1 MSGQDKDPRIDRL
14 EAEAASPP
22 ARLLSRVSLPP
33 VALSKVFLPSLLPL
47 SPQPPWISATVAAP
61 LAPLVPRPSPLSWI
75 SASAAA
81 LSPLSSLAPRPS
93 RASRP
98 LPRSSLAAL
107 APRPSRPAATSD
119 ADAAAAAVAAAAVA
133 TAVTSAAI
141 EFLPR
146 SSLTDTVPSRP
157 VPHRPSP
164 CDGQRGAT
172 PLSSSNRNLDARII
186 KRCIIHVQSFTTKSD
201 VPSVAMVAR
210 GGCEYLLPPCRPNR
224 CYPPGPILLQP
235 RVCADTGASATYSLI
250 LSLMQLTFEKVI
262 QRETFSVVL
271 DMQIY
276 TALVATCASV
286 VGLFASGEW
295 RSLKGEMEAYKTGT
309 VSYVMTLVWTAVS
322 WQVASVGVVG
332 LIFVVTSLF
341 SNVIST
347 LSLPVVPIFAVI
359 FFHDKMDDVKIMAML
374 ISIWGFVSYLYQ
386 HYLDDSKGKKPSTN
400 AQEEA

>member
-1 MSGQDKDPRIDRL
+1 MPGSSKDASSMYNHSLRNPTFPRWQWWLLVVVNIFFLLAGQTVATLLGRFYYNQGGNSKWMATFVQTAGFPFLFIPL
-14 EAEAASPP
+14 LLFPSPKSSSTIIP
-22 ARLLSRVSLPP
+22 TTQ
-33 VALSKVFLPSLLPL
+33 LPL
-47 SPQPPWISATVAAP
+47 AKLSLIYFLLGLIIAADNLMYSYGLLYLP
-61 LAPLVPRPSPLSWI
+61 VSTYSLICASQLAFNAIFSYYLNAQKFTPSILNSVVLLTF
-75 SASAAA
+75 SAALLGVNDDSGGSTDIPKGKYA
-81 LSPLSSLAPRPS
+81 LGF
-93 RASRP
+93 
-98 LPRSSLAAL
+98 
-107 APRPSRPAATSD
+107 
-119 ADAAAAAVAAAAVA
+119 V
-133 TAVTSAAI
+133 
-141 EFLPR
+141 
-146 SSLTDTVPSRP
+146 LT
-157 VPHRPSP
+157 
-164 CDGQRGAT
+164 
-172 PLSSSNRNLDARII
+172 L
-186 KRCIIHVQSFTTKSD
+186 
-201 VPSVAMVAR
+201 
-210 GGCEYLLPPCRPNR
+210 
-224 CYPPGPILLQP
+224 
-235 RVCADTGASATYSLI
+235 GASATYSLI

-359 FFHDKMDDVKIMAML
+359 FFHDKMDGVKIMAML